1 MDKNLVEIM
10 DTTLRDGE
18 QMQGIAFTPEEKL
31 GIAQILLQEVRVDR
45 VEVASARVSPGEM
58 EAVKGITKWAA
69 ANGLLERVEVLG
81 FVDGRQSV
89 DWIVAAGARVMNLLT
104 KGTLKH
110 LKEQLRKTPEQ
121 HFADIKETVDYAK
134 SKGLKLNVFI
144 EDWGNSIQDNKEYL
158 MQLVSLLQKMPFE
171 RIYLPDS
178 LGILTPDETSEFVK
192 EMVKEFPNVHFEFH
206 GHNDYGLAVANSLAA
221 VKAGCRGVHVT
232 VNGLGER
239 AGNTALDETV
249 VLINDK
255 TSFRTNVV
263 EKKFVKI
270 SRIVETFSGKRV
282 SANKPIVGSNFFTQT
297 AGIHADG
304 DRKAGLYENKLKPE
318 RFGKERQYALGKL
331 SGKASL
337 EQNLEQLGLKLS
349 EEDKKR
355 VLQRVVEF
363 GDMKKVVTTE
373 DLPYIVADVLDTPQQ
388 RSVSISSCTV
398 SSGTAQKPNAS
409 FTLQINGKEYS
420 ESAVGDGGYDAFMNA
435 LAKIA
440 EKIKLQLPKLI
451 DYEVRIPPGGA
462 TDALV
467 ETTITWQRADGS
479 SFTTIGVDSDQVMA
493 AVKATEK
500 MLNAIARRKQNGLE
514 KV

>member
-1 MDKNLVEIM
+1 MGKQFIQIM

-31 GIAQILLQEVRVDR
+31 SIAQILLQEVKVDR
-45 VEVASARVSPGEM
+45 VEVASARASPGEM

-81 FVDGRQSV
+81 FVDQQKSV
-89 DWIVAAGARVMNLLT
+89 DWLVATGAKALNLLA
-104 KGTLKH
+104 KGSLLH
-110 LKEQLRKTPEQ
+110 LTEQLRKSPEQ
-121 HFADIKETVDYAK
+121 HFNDIRETVDYAK
-134 SKGLKLNVFI
+134 SKGIKVNVFL
-144 EDWGNSIQDNKEYL
+144 EDWSNGIQNSREYVL
-158 MQLVSLLQKMPFE
+158 QLATELQKMPVQ
-171 RIYLPDS
+171 RIFLTDT
-178 LGILTPDETSEFVK
+178 LGILSPDETFAFAK
-192 EMVKEFPNVHFEFH
+192 EMVERFPKAHFEFH
-206 GHNDYGLAVANSLAA
+206 GHNDYGMAVANNLAA
-221 VKAGCRGVHVT
+221 VKAGCMGVHVT

-239 AGNTALDETV
+239 AGNAALEETV
-249 VLINDK
+249 AVLNDK
-255 TSFRTNVV
+255 TDFECNVV
-263 EKKFVKI
+263 EKNLARVSK
-270 SRIVETFSGKRV
+270 IVETFSGKRIA
-282 SANKPIVGSNFFTQT
+282 ANKPIVGSNVFTQT
-297 AGIHADG
+297 AGVHADG
-304 DRKAGLYENKLKPE
+304 DKKARLYESKLRPE

-337 EQNLEQLGLKLS
+337 EQNLEQLGLKLG

-355 VLQRVVEF
+355 VLQRIVEL
-363 GDMKKVVTTE
+363 GDMKKIVTTE
-373 DLPYIVADVLDTPQQ
+373 DLPYIVADVLDTPEE
-388 RSVSISSCTV
+388 RMARIKSCTV

-409 FTLQINGKEYS
+409 FTLQINRKEYS

-440 EKIKLQLPKLI
+440 EKIKLPLPKLI

-467 ETTITWQRADGS
+467 ETTITWLDAENR

-500 MLNAIARRKQNGLE
+500 MLNAIARKNSG
-514 KV
+514 K